1 MEQIRNL
8 AVRKTILLYM
18 AIALFGSFLIS
29 AVIGRIAVRAQMRI
43 WWHYV
48 DEEAYFQAASEAYGV
63 PVNLLKAVAKAESA
77 FDPTAVSH
85 CGAQGVMQLMP
96 ATARAMGVTDAF
108 DPAQNIMGGAKYLS
122 QMLDTFDGDV
132 SLAVAA
138 YNAGPGAVKKHD
150 GIPYESTRN
159 YVNKVLDYAGG
170 DISIDRTAGGGSMP
184 SLDGSLSQEDVAG
197 LLLQI
202 NQTGGVTSSGNPE
215 YVRML
220 LHQIFLDGARGYEE
234 DQGLGV

>member
-1 MEQIRNL
+1 MSFAQVL
-8 AVRKTILLYM
+8 AGVSQSGGGNDFET
-18 AIALFGSFLIS
+18 
-29 AVIGRIAVRAQMRI
+29 
-43 WWHYV
+43 
-48 DEEAYFQAASEAYGV
+48 YFQAASEAYGV

-138 YNAGPGAVKKHD
+138 YNAGPGAVKKHG

-170 DISIDRTAGGGSMP
+170 EISIDRTAGSSALP
-184 SLDGSLSQEDVAG
+184 SLNGALSQEDVAG

-220 LHQIFLDGARGYEE
+220 LHQMFLDGARDYEE

>member
-1 MEQIRNL
+1 MSLSIDLKILELQGAGGTVSRRTAGSSGDMSFAQVL
-8 AVRKTILLYM
+8 AGVSQSGGGND
-18 AIALFGSFLIS
+18 F
-29 AVIGRIAVRAQMRI
+29 
-43 WWHYV
+43 
-48 DEEAYFQAASEAYGV
+48 EAYFQAASEAYGV

-220 LHQIFLDGARGYEE
+220 LHQMFLDGARDYEE

>member
-1 MEQIRNL
+1 MSRRTAGSSGDMSFAQVL
-8 AVRKTILLYM
+8 AGVSQSGGGND
-18 AIALFGSFLIS
+18 F
-29 AVIGRIAVRAQMRI
+29 
-43 WWHYV
+43 
-48 DEEAYFQAASEAYGV
+48 EAYFQAASEAYGV

-170 DISIDRTAGGGSMP
+170 EISIDRTAGGGSLP
-184 SLDGSLSQEDVAG
+184 SLNGPLSQEDVAG

-220 LHQIFLDGARGYEE
+220 LHQMFLNGGKDYEE
-234 DQGLGV
+234 DLGLGV

>member
-1 MEQIRNL
+1 MSLSFDLKILELQGAGGTAPRRTAGSSGDMSFAQVL
-8 AVRKTILLYM
+8 AGVSQSGGGNDFET
-18 AIALFGSFLIS
+18 
-29 AVIGRIAVRAQMRI
+29 
-43 WWHYV
+43 
-48 DEEAYFQAASEAYGV
+48 YFQAASEAYGV

-138 YNAGPGAVKKHD
+138 YNAGPGAVKKHG

-170 DISIDRTAGGGSMP
+170 EISIDRTAGSSALP
-184 SLDGSLSQEDVAG
+184 SLNGALSQEDVAG

-220 LHQIFLDGARGYEE
+220 LHQMFLDGARDYEE

>member
-1 MEQIRNL
+1 MSLSFDLKVLELQSAGVTAPRGT
-8 AVRKTILLYM
+8 A
-18 AIALFGSFLIS
+18 GSFGDVS
-29 AVIGRIAVRAQMRI
+29 FAQ
-43 WWHYV
+43 V
-48 DEEAYFQAASEAYGV
+48 LAGVSQSGNDFEAYFQAASEAYGV

-96 ATARAMGVTDAF
+96 ATAQAMGVTDAF

-138 YNAGPGAVKKHD
+138 YNAGPGAVKKHG

-170 DISIDRTAGGGSMP
+170 EISIDRTAGGGSLP
-184 SLDGSLSQEDVAG
+184 SLNGPLSQEDVAG

-220 LHQIFLDGARGYEE
+220 LHQMFLNGGKDYEE
-234 DQGLGV
+234 DLGLGV

>member
-1 MEQIRNL
+1 ML
-8 AVRKTILLYM
+8 AGVSQSGGGND
-18 AIALFGSFLIS
+18 F
-29 AVIGRIAVRAQMRI
+29 
-43 WWHYV
+43 
-48 DEEAYFQAASEAYGV
+48 EAYFQAASEAYGV

-96 ATARAMGVTDAF
+96 AAARAMGVTDAF

-170 DISIDRTAGGGSMP
+170 DISIDRSAGGGSMP
-184 SLDGSLSQEDVAG
+184 SLNDSLSQEDVAG

-202 NQTGGVTSSGNPE
+202 NQTGGVASSGNPE

-220 LHQIFLDGARGYEE
+220 LHQMFLNGARDYEE
-234 DQGLGV
+234 EQGLGV

>member
-1 MEQIRNL
+1 MSLSIDLKILELQGAGGTVSRRTAGSSGDMSFAQVL
-8 AVRKTILLYM
+8 AGVSQSGGGND
-18 AIALFGSFLIS
+18 F
-29 AVIGRIAVRAQMRI
+29 
-43 WWHYV
+43 
-48 DEEAYFQAASEAYGV
+48 EAYFQAASEAYGV

-220 LHQIFLDGARGYEE
+220 LHQIFLDGARDYEE